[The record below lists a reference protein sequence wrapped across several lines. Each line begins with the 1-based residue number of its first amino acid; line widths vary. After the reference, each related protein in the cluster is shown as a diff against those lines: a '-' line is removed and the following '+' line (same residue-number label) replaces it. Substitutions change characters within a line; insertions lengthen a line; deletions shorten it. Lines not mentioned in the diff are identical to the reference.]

1 MGTDA
6 LQAGL
11 NAIEIDPRADFS
23 QQLIAA
29 KCRALLAGYDAMWSN
44 APYEI
49 LSVEELVTSEL
60 WNPDTGRKSRS
71 FTLAGK
77 IDVKATL
84 GDRRVI
90 FDHKTTSQDI
100 SDPNSSFW
108 RQLTIEGQ
116 VSHYMLLEWLNQRKV
131 DDAVWDVVR
140 KPSISPKAISKKD
153 CEGVIFGKRYF
164 GREVSTESLL
174 ALQQDQRETL
184 EMYEARLA
192 HDCTIERPQWYFQRR
207 SVPRLDAEL
216 HEYATE
222 LWGHSQDLLHVRHTG
237 RHVRNPGA
245 CMLYGSPCKFL
256 GICSGHDEPNSDHW
270 QLKNQVHVELDL
282 DGDGRDVLTN
292 SRIRSFQTCRR
303 KHYYEYEIGIERQD
317 EEEREALFFGTLWH
331 KALEAWFETQIEK
344 GDVNGNNNAA
354 SPSSEVGTGCSTDNT
369 PIYF

>member
-29 KCRALLAGYDAMWSN
+29 KCRALLAGYDAIWSN

-100 SDPNSSFW
+100 SDPNSPFW

-116 VSHYMLLEWLNQRKV
+116 VSHYMLLEWLNERKV

-140 KPSISPKAISKKD
+140 KPTISPKLLSKKD
-153 CEGVIFGKRYF
+153 CERVVFEKRYF
-164 GREVSTESLL
+164 EREISTDTILSLQ
-174 ALQQDQRETL
+174 AEPRETL

-192 HDCTIERPQWYFQRR
+192 QDCTVERPQWYFQRR

-222 LWGHSQDLLHVRHTG
+222 LWGHSQDLLHVRQTD
-237 RHVRNPGA
+237 RHLRNPGA
-245 CMLYGSPCKFL
+245 CMMYGKPCKFL
-256 GICSGHDEPNSDHW
+256 GICSGHDDPDSDNW
-270 QLKNQVHVELDL
+270 KRKSQVHSELEIY
-282 DGDGRDVLTN
+282 GDGRDVLTT

-303 KHYYEYEIGIERQD
+303 KHYYEYELGIDRQD
-317 EEEREALFFGTLWH
+317 EEDREALIFGTLWH
-331 KALEAWFETQIEK
+331 KALEAWFRYQIK
-344 GDVNGNNNAA
+344 GEALNGNSNTAA
-354 SPSSEVGTGCSTDNT
+354 PGSEAGTGCCNDNA